1 MEDAE
6 ITQLTQ
12 RLSSHFFTVLE
23 TELQKKHNLQELESL
38 LIDLLEEI
46 KLNYVRK
53 ISQGEML
60 KIVEEA
66 DRLHRMI
73 GN

>member
-60 KIVEEA
+60 QIIEEA

-73 GN
+73 RN